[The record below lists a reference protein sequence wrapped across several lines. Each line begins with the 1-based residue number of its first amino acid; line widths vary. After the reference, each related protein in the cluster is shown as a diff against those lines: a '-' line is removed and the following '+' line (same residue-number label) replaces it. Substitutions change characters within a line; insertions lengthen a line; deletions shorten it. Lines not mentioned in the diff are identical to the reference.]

1 MNRETLPN
9 AFFTILEVLFLPGQG
24 ELKMETGKEREKK
37 ETGTT
42 QETVMKSSGY
52 TLSC

>member
-1 MNRETLPN
+1 
-9 AFFTILEVLFLPGQG
+9 
-24 ELKMETGKEREKK
+24 METGKEREKK

-52 TLSC
+52 TLSG